1 MALHKSLLD
10 LAELA
15 PRCQSPQTARGLLA
29 EGVDLL
35 RNAVEHR
42 GDDLELAA
50 WYSRLIV
57 DIVRSPG
64 VSSPVRLTGAVA
76 RGDILPSM
84 PVLWIG
90 EDPQLESILKNAG
103 LRGQSAEDTA
113 ATRVDAGLPLG
124 PGGEEAL
131 LASALAERPAALQLV
146 DGLPDRQAL
155 LDIQHVLLSPIAA
168 IARWAA
174 PAPRPTPDRL
184 AIGVEREL
192 LSAEEADSLT
202 KSWRMGMSLELQRWF
217 AGVNEHETTLADLP
231 PLDRTA
237 YGSACRT
244 LSATFESIA
253 ARDKASS

>member
-15 PRCQSPQTARGLLA
+15 PRCQSPETARGLLSEA
-29 EGVDLL
+29 VDLL

-42 GDDLELAA
+42 EDDLELAA
-50 WYSRLIV
+50 WYSRLVV

-64 VSSPVRLTGAVA
+64 VHSPVRLTGAVA

-90 EDPQLESILKNAG
+90 NDPQLEEILAFAG
-103 LRGQSAEDTA
+103 LSGHSAADTA

-131 LASALAERPAALQLV
+131 LESALSERPAALQLV
-146 DGLPDRQAL
+146 DGLPDRQSV
-155 LDIQHVLLSPIAA
+155 LDVQHVLLSPIAA

-192 LSAEEADSLT
+192 LTTEEAESLT
-202 KSWRMGMSLELQRWF
+202 RSWQMGMSLELHRWF
-217 AGVNEHETTLADLP
+217 DGVNEHENTLADLP

-253 ARDKASS
+253 AREKNSS